1 MFVGREKEIKFL
13 EHYYEDEGN
22 RILVVYG
29 MSGVGKNT
37 LLKEFSNQKLFSY
50 YLSRACSDEEQ
61 RIQWA
66 KEITLLRWEDAYA
79 PSYKEIFQASL
90 QSLTSDQENQKK
102 VLIIDEFHNLI
113 KSDSDFMVQLVNFV
127 NESTES
133 FMVILCSSQSGWVE
147 NSMIPKIGSLAT
159 FISGLLKVRELK
171 FSEICQLYP
180 TFSIEEQILLFSL
193 FGGNPGLWNMLS
205 LDKSAKENLTHVLLN
220 TNSSLFSKM
229 SGTVEELLRE
239 PAVYNTILANMA
251 GADCKLNELYE
262 RTGFSRAKISV
273 YLKNLMELEL
283 VEKVFSYETDGYANT
298 RKGVYRISNPLLRF
312 YFRFVFPSLSRLKF
326 ISGRKFYEEY
336 VEDDINEFIEEAYC
350 KICREIMTGQL
361 NILGEW
367 IGKSGKI
374 DIVAQGSEKELVVA
388 KCSYGKQLQT
398 EDYRKFTEQLEQAKV
413 KPDVI
418 YLFSEQGFSR
428 ALQESVEENV
438 KLIRLI
444 SGE

>member
-13 EHYYEDEGN
+13 EHYYEDAGN

-37 LLKEFSNQKLFSY
+37 LLKEFSNQKQFSY

-66 KEITLLRWEDAYA
+66 KEITLLSWEDAYA
-79 PSYKEIFQASL
+79 PSYKDLFSATLKSL
-90 QSLTSDQENQKK
+90 SSEEESKK
-102 VLIIDEFHNLI
+102 KILIIDEFHNLI
-113 KSDSDFMVQLVNFV
+113 KADSDFMPQLVNFV
-127 NESTES
+127 NETAEPC
-133 FMVILCSSQSGWVE
+133 MVILCSSQSGWVE
-147 NSMIPKIGSLAT
+147 NSMIPKIGALAT
-159 FISGLLKVRELK
+159 YLSGLLKVRELK

-180 TFSIEEQILLFSL
+180 MYSIEEQILLFSL
-193 FGGNPGLWNMLS
+193 LGGNPGLWNMLS
-205 LDKSAKENLTHVLLN
+205 LKQSAKENLTQVLLN
-220 TNSSLFSKM
+220 PNSRLFAKM
-229 SGTVEELLRE
+229 SGTVDELLRE

-298 RKGVYRISNPLLRF
+298 RKGVYRISNPLMRF
-312 YFRFVFPSLSRLKF
+312 YFRFVFPSLSRLRF

-336 VEDDINEFIEEAYC
+336 IEDEINEFIEEAYC
-350 KICREIMTGQL
+350 RICREIMTGQL

-367 IGKSGKI
+367 IGKSGRI
-374 DIVAQGSEKELVVA
+374 DIVAQGSEQELVVA
-388 KCSYGKQLQT
+388 KCSYGKSMQT
-398 EDYRKFTEQLEQAKV
+398 EDYRKFKEQLQQAKIE
-413 KPDVI
+413 PALI

-428 ALQESVEENV
+428 ALEEEVEENV

-444 SGE
+444 SG